1 MSYIQNIFG
10 IYTFMQRVNFQTEN
24 EFEMISNGVWSAQL
38 TGHILNVWS
47 QCRLFGWQI
56 EIFNRLGI
64 ACVYCELSND
74 KNLDTRFHL
83 TECRLERNSQISNAM
98 HVSRPMFPL
107 ALKHINYS
115 NKQTFWK
122 WFSMAIEL
130 LMRSQNFLFIAHQ
143 NQRRKPKKCALSFN
157 ATKCL
162 CTRCCK
168 RMLAAEIK
176 EPHWHE
182 KQ

>member
-1 MSYIQNIFG
+1 M
-10 IYTFMQRVNFQTEN
+10 V
-24 EFEMISNGVWSAQL
+24 VHHL
-38 TGHILNVWS
+38 
-47 QCRLFGWQI
+47 CRFAEWKI

-64 ACVYCELSND
+64 ACVYCKLSND
-74 KNLDTRFHL
+74 TNVDTRFHL

-98 HVSRPMFPL
+98 HVAKPMFPL

-143 NQRRKPKKCALSFN
+143 NKGKKLSKNAHYLSTQQSVYAPDVANECKLPKSNSRTAMKNNKRIEL
-157 ATKCL
+157 
-162 CTRCCK
+162 TRTSYLTFDVFCV
-168 RMLAAEIK
+168 
-176 EPHWHE
+176 
-182 KQ
+182 